1 MHSRKMVTSNKN
13 EKKLNWSNTKG
24 SINLLYNRIWIVIL
38 IYNLFILLNMENEK
52 KFSCKMKDIST
63 WKKKKEVLFLTT
75 LLDHVTETSV

>member
-13 EKKLNWSNTKG
+13 WSNTKD

-38 IYNLFILLNMENEK
+38 IYNLFILFNMENEK

-63 WKKKKEVLFLTT
+63 WKKKKKVVILIT
-75 LLDHVTETSV
+75 LLGHGMETSV